1 MNLIILILS
10 MLFGEE
16 IKLIVDGTI
25 LRVANIHRAQTKKIK
40 RVAGKKFWAKRKRNI
55 FHYGLLVMIVCDR
68 NGIVYGLWVHPASYH
83 EVKSVRIRYQKSL
96 WFRTLAGS
104 FCLMGDKGYRD
115 LEYVHVCEDKPD
127 KSVRQVVKAVNS
139 QIKVFNGV
147 SRWRNITTLLA
158 YLQGYAIG
166 YSFFRRSWLF
176 K

>member
-1 MNLIILILS
+1 
-10 MLFGEE
+10 
-16 IKLIVDGTI
+16 
-25 LRVANIHRAQTKKIK
+25 
-40 RVAGKKFWAKRKRNI
+40 
-55 FHYGLLVMIVCDR
+55 
-68 NGIVYGLWVHPASYH
+68 
-83 EVKSVRIRYQKSL
+83 
-96 WFRTLAGS
+96 
-104 FCLMGDKGYRD
+104 MGGKGYRD